1 MAYNQIIVFNKTNI
15 IAHENPKG
23 FFRMRYHMSEL
34 STKSCINMGCWPCYL
49 ISSFTDKE
57 PEAFSGKGLP

>member
-15 IAHENPKG
+15 TAHENPKG

-34 STKSCINMGCWPCYL
+34 SSESCINMGCWPCYL
-49 ISSFTDKE
+49 ISSFTDKK
-57 PEAFSGKGLP
+57 PEAFIMKGLP